1 MIIDGGRNRRRSVK
15 KNGAVPEE
23 TAPAK
28 KVSNYCMHPL
38 HTAIYIY
45 RHPVSK
51 LKHFFLHRI
60 RPGLRNP
67 GPSAIYAISVLN

>member
-1 MIIDGGRNRRRSVK
+1 MITDSGRNRRGSVK

-38 HTAIYIY
+38 HTAIYIIGTLFQNL
-45 RHPVSK
+45 SI
-51 LKHFFLHRI
+51 FFFTGFVPI
-60 RPGLRNP
+60 
-67 GPSAIYAISVLN
+67 I